1 VCSRGRGGI
10 PFDDKALQIW
20 RCLVMPFPTWS
31 WWQPFLRLHPRFCC
45 HELRLSLICMM
56 ELDALVLHGK
66 ECEMMDFNM
75 PVCNNKQ
82 NLELPF
88 MLGGPR
94 CSALEEEFDH
104 FHPLFPTVLH
114 NWRLLHGICAGQFV
128 MAVR

>member
-1 VCSRGRGGI
+1 
-10 PFDDKALQIW
+10 
-20 RCLVMPFPTWS
+20 
-31 WWQPFLRLHPRFCC
+31 
-45 HELRLSLICMM
+45 MM
-56 ELDALVLHGK
+56 ELSFGPRRQGVPDDGCQDVGR
-66 ECEMMDFNM
+66 
-75 PVCNNKQ
+75 